1 LVRSGVQERNRVQAV
16 LEDANI
22 KIGNVLSDVFGLS
35 GQLMIEALVECQATV
50 RQVAEL
56 AQKQAKKKI
65 PQIEAALEGHRMAQR
80 ALIRLSMGHLAFL
93 EDQIAQLD
101 EPIFSHIERCEF
113 QHAHALLQTIPGIKK
128 QAAAAILAEVET
140 DMEVFETGSRLQFV
154 GRRLSR

>member
-1 LVRSGVQERNRVQAV
+1 VQKRNWVEAV

-35 GQLMIEALVECQATV
+35 GQLMIEALVEGQATV

-56 AQKQAKKKI
+56 AQKQAKEKI
-65 PQIEAALEGHRMAQR
+65 PQIQAALEGHRVSDAQR

-101 EPIFSHIERCEF
+101 EQIFSHIERCEF

-128 QAAAAILAEVET
+128 QAAAAILAEVGT